1 MKPRRM
7 VRIPIDLY
15 DELREAADERLMSV
29 DILATHMLRNSITR
43 LVDAADLRLTVPR
56 SEHS

>member
-15 DELREAADERLMSV
+15 DEMREAADERLMSV
-29 DILATHMLRNSITR
+29 DILATHLLRNSMTR
-43 LVDAADLRLTVPR
+43 LVDAADVRLTVPKAET
-56 SEHS
+56 S

>member
-15 DELREAADERLMSV
+15 EQLQEAADDRLMSV
-29 DILATHMLRNSITR
+29 DIFATHVLRNGMTR
-43 LVDAADLRLTVPR
+43 LIDAADLRLTVPP
-56 SEHS
+56 SEAP